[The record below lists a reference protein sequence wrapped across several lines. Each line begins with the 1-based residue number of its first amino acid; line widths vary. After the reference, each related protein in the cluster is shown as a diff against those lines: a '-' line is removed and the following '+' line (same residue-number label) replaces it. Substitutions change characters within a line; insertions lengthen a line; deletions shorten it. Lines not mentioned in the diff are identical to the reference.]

1 METAAIMRMKELVQK
16 LDRAAKAYYQQDTE
30 IISNREYDQMY
41 DELQA
46 LEKETGTVLAN
57 SPTISVGY
65 EAVDQLPKE
74 EHESPMLSLDKTK
87 DREVLREF
95 IGEHKTLLSWK
106 LDGLTIVLTYENG
119 ELAKA
124 VTRGNGVTGEVV
136 TNNARVFKNVPL
148 KIPYQGRLVLR
159 GEAIITYS
167 DFERINESIEDVDA
181 KYKNPRNLCSGSVR
195 LMNFKDVEYKGFVKA
210 ESEIIE
216 LFYFKFQ
223 DFPLLS
229 RMDTVADYFID
240 EVETLRDRDLADDEK
255 ELIREKFMK
264 LYVTRDLY
272 VIYSQF
278 LKENGYK
285 GLPRVSYEKRKLK
298 YEDVYP
304 VLYLKYRLQSQQG
317 RSNIK
322 HLVVDEMQD
331 YSRLQYEI
339 LQRIFSC
346 RMTILG
352 DRAQTMD
359 DKQQDVLKFLPKIF
373 GRDIHKIIMNKS
385 YRNTIEIASYA
396 NQLAGIE
403 DMELFERHGAPVEE
417 KIFANM
423 SHAAEEIAET
433 LKLGEEEYETA
444 AVVLR
449 TEKEAEHMWLLLK
462 EILGEKGFDIKERLS
477 YLDRNSTSFKKGLTV
492 TTFYLAKGLEFDQV
506 FAVFPQKDQ
515 SPLVRQA
522 RYIAATRALHELHM
536 YEVEK

>member
-119 ELAKA
+119 GLAKA

-195 LMNFKDVEYKGFVKA
+195 QLNNEITARRNVRFYAFTLVSADGVDFHNSRARQFEWLKEQGFDTFTLSTESCDICETCAYTQGEPCRFPERMHPCLESHGVVV
-210 ESEIIE
+210 SEI
-216 LFYFKFQ
+216 
-223 DFPLLS
+223 
-229 RMDTVADYFID
+229 V
-240 EVETLRDRDLADDEK
+240 EK
-255 ELIREKFMK
+255 EHME
-264 LYVTRDLY
+264 
-272 VIYSQF
+272 YSLGGNTILWF
-278 LKENGYK
+278 
-285 GLPRVSYEKRKLK
+285 SM
-298 YEDVYP
+298 
-304 VLYLKYRLQSQQG
+304 VLY
-317 RSNIK
+317 
-322 HLVVDEMQD
+322 
-331 YSRLQYEI
+331 
-339 LQRIFSC
+339 
-346 RMTILG
+346 
-352 DRAQTMD
+352 RA
-359 DKQQDVLKFLPKIF
+359 
-373 GRDIHKIIMNKS
+373 
-385 YRNTIEIASYA
+385 A
-396 NQLAGIE
+396 
-403 DMELFERHGAPVEE
+403 
-417 KIFANM
+417 
-423 SHAAEEIAET
+423 
-433 LKLGEEEYETA
+433 
-444 AVVLR
+444 
-449 TEKEAEHMWLLLK
+449 
-462 EILGEKGFDIKERLS
+462 
-477 YLDRNSTSFKKGLTV
+477 
-492 TTFYLAKGLEFDQV
+492 
-506 FAVFPQKDQ
+506 
-515 SPLVRQA
+515 
-522 RYIAATRALHELHM
+522 
-536 YEVEK
+536 